1 MYGSF
6 EGMMPK
12 GDAAHPAFE
21 MNMRNKSTNT
31 PPASLLSSLSALHS
45 STSSLLLL
53 LLGPV
58 DVEFKGVDKS

>member
-1 MYGSF
+1 
-6 EGMMPK
+6 MPK

>member
-6 EGMMPK
+6 EGMMPE

-21 MNMRNKSTNT
+21 MNMCNKSTNT
-31 PPASLLSSLSALHS
+31 PPALLLSSLSALHS

-53 LLGPV
+53 LLGPI